1 MIEEMKEEMNEGIQ
15 AVASNALFGSW
26 FTGTPPHT
34 KEGTAADYFLC
45 LRIDSEVPCVL
56 IYQHEEGRWTSGG
69 GDTQRVLAWAHIPP
83 KPNATGQARPQA
95 KEQA

>member
-1 MIEEMKEEMNEGIQ
+1 MSEPQ
-15 AVASNALFGSW
+15 APVVASNELFGSW

-34 KEGTAADYFLC
+34 KEGTVADYFLC

-56 IYQHEEGRWTSGG
+56 IYQHEEGTWTSGG

-83 KPNATGQARPQA
+83 KPNPVVRGAMESRTSPPRCSHS
-95 KEQA
+95 